1 MKVRKATGKDQR
13 SIHRLIREH
22 AGVLLQDHLPRT
34 TEFFVAIDGNPTR
47 IVGCCALVIY
57 SKRLAEIRSL
67 AVSKTFRGKGIATH
81 LIDACVALAEKRKVY
96 EVLSI
101 TGAKELFEKNGFGML
116 KKEKYALIKV
126 LRD

>member
-1 MKVRKATGKDQR
+1 MKIRKATGKDAK
-13 SIHRLIREH
+13 SVHKLIREH
-22 AGVLLQDHLPRT
+22 AEVLLQDHLPRT
-34 TEFFVAIDGNPTR
+34 TEFFVAIDGKPSR
-47 IVGCCALVIY
+47 IVGCCALVVY

-67 AVSKTFRGKGIATH
+67 AVSKAFRGKGIATA
-81 LIDACVALAEKRKVY
+81 LIDACLALAEKKKVI

-101 TGAKELFEKNGFGML
+101 TGARELFEKQGFGML

>member
-1 MKVRKATGKDQR
+1 MKVRKATSKDAA

-22 AGVLLQDHLPRT
+22 SGILLQDHLPRT
-34 TEFFVAIDGNPTR
+34 TEFFVAVDGKRPR
-47 IVGCCALVIY
+47 IVGCCALVVY

-67 AVSKTFRGKGIATH
+67 AVSKAFRGKGIATE
-81 LIDACVALAEKRKVY
+81 LINACVALADTKKVY